1 MLCNQE
7 VLYVPPPDKKARL
20 EILDVHTRNMS
31 IGYDVDLKTIAE
43 KTELFTGAELEGL
56 CREAGIM
63 DLREDISANVVS
75 NKHFQA
81 VVESL
86 KPALT
91 TDDIE
96 EYSSFL
102 NMRSPSKIGLA
113 NVNYS
118 NAKIHVVQQ
127 PEAAALHLLWVQADI
142 RLFMFLSGSVNSISS
157 MPSPMYQSKKAFLLN
172 KAVNMA
178 ANLKEQSIQVHA
190 SDLQVLASDLQLY
203 LD

>member
-1 MLCNQE
+1 
-7 VLYVPPPDKKARL
+7 
-20 EILDVHTRNMS
+20 MS

-56 CREAGIM
+56 CREAGIV

-81 VVESL
+81 VLESL

-118 NAKIHVVQQ
+118 NAKVNRPLDSKLTVIKVGV
-127 PEAAALHLLWVQADI
+127 
-142 RLFMFLSGSVNSISS
+142 LSI
-157 MPSPMYQSKKAFLLN
+157 L
-172 KAVNMA
+172 
-178 ANLKEQSIQVHA
+178 
-190 SDLQVLASDLQLY
+190 VLATAIYLQNSFGVVWY
-203 LD
+203 RGNPAVSAK